1 MTRETSSECVVGP
14 SYPKIFAKKWPIL
27 WNKPDLCFAFGGAGC
42 AAMTGPPD
50 IVGSNPGAGVVATVA
65 ALSGVA
71 IPEGVPVG
79 TVCFG
84 AEYASV
90 LVASE

>member
-1 MTRETSSECVVGP
+1 MMKGPLDTVGP
-14 SYPKIFAKKWPIL
+14 
-27 WNKPDLCFAFGGAGC
+27 
-42 AAMTGPPD
+42 
-50 IVGSNPGAGVVATVA
+50 NPGAGAVATVA

-71 IPEGVPVG
+71 MPDGVPVG

-90 LVASE
+90 LVTSE

>member
-1 MTRETSSECVVGP
+1 MEEAPLGLASAAEPASS
-14 SYPKIFAKKWPIL
+14 AT
-27 WNKPDLCFAFGGAGC
+27 A
-42 AAMTGPPD
+42 TGPVFTDGP
-50 IVGSNPGAGVVATVA
+50 NPGAGAVATVA

-84 AEYASV
+84 AV
-90 LVASE
+90 